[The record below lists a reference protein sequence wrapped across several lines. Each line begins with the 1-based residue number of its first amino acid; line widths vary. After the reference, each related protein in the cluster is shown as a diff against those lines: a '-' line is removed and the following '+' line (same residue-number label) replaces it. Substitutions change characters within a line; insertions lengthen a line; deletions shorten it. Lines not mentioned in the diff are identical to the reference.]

1 MRRGPSSAWNSRTK
15 HCVGG
20 RSSSQSLVVPPWPTG
35 PRSVVFGSWL
45 LLSRRGFGAGRG
57 LFVASTA
64 GVSVGGGGGSTG
76 SSCCSSGAAAVSA
89 GGVGGGGSTGGGG
102 EREGGGASV
111 GGGGDCKS
119 SSGGGGAERA
129 AFSRFCRWRRAT
141 FFHARRH
148 RATSMTRRSSLAM
161 AQPYLP
167 TSWTH
172 HCRPLATEAAACLVH
187 GAWPRF
193 YPSWGSRRLPL
204 LSASNGFEGIFSS

>member
-1 MRRGPSSAWNSRTK
+1 MSRKRCFITVGAWCHSRASGGDPG
-15 HCVGG
+15 VSFG
-20 RSSSQSLVVPPWPTG
+20 RSY
-35 PRSVVFGSWL
+35 
-45 LLSRRGFGAGRG
+45 G
-57 LFVASTA
+57 LA
-64 GVSVGGGGGSTG
+64 GVSVGAGGSTACG
-76 SSCCSSGAAAVSA
+76 ASGAAAVSA

-102 EREGGGASV
+102 DCEGGGASV
-111 GGGGDCKS
+111 GGGGE
-119 SSGGGGAERA
+119 SSGSGGAERA

-204 LSASNGFEGIFSS
+204 LSASNGFEDYFFILAVWTY